1 MTDDRKIAEEFGG
14 LVAQM
19 NLSTNIQ
26 GREYVLVEG
35 WTMLGSMLGIHAGT
49 ESVAHVDGVWIATVN
64 LYDESGTV
72 VGGGAGIC
80 ADDENPWSRRPAYTR
95 AAMAQTR
102 AVGRALRQR
111 YGHLVAMAGY
121 AATSAEEMPHEDA
134 PGPTPGE
141 RVRAEAK
148 SLGLDAETA
157 KDVLSEHGFRSSADV
172 TDGKL
177 DEVISAL
184 RLRSMQ

>member
-1 MTDDRKIAEEFGG
+1 MNDDRKIAEEFGG

-19 NLSTNIQ
+19 SLSTNIQ

-35 WTMLGSMLGIHAGT
+35 WTMLASMLGIHAGT
-49 ESVAHVDGVWIATVN
+49 ESVAHVDGCWIAKVN
-64 LYDESGTV
+64 LYDADGTI
-72 VGGGAGIC
+72 VGGGVGIC
-80 ADDENPWSRRPAYTR
+80 AADENPWSRRPTYTR

-102 AVGRALRQR
+102 GTGRALRQR

-121 AATSAEEMPHEDA
+121 AATSAEEKPHDES
-134 PGPTPGE
+134 PGPSPGE

-157 KDVLSEHGFRSSADV
+157 KGVLSEHGFRASEDV